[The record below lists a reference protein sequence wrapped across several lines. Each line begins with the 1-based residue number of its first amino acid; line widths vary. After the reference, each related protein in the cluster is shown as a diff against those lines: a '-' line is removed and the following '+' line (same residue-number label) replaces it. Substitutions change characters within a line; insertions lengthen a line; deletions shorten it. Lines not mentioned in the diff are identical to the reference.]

1 MARDHTLGPQ
11 RHGNSGTTGKQ
22 SPRRTSTP
30 LPPAIRGQPWT
41 PRHCALPPPSGG
53 SRGLRAGLPP
63 PPSDLAHGPSICQW
77 PWGILGR
84 RCCSQPCSRG
94 SCAPRPSSVPWAKPQ
109 LPPAPTITG
118 VVTHDVCQVSPLSSS
133 TESLLSTNCH

>member
-1 MARDHTLGPQ
+1 MKVSPLHSFVGWREITPWDPKDVAIVAQLE
-11 RHGNSGTTGKQ
+11 NSH
-22 SPRRTSTP
+22 PDVRP
-30 LPPAIRGQPWT
+30 LPS
-41 PRHCALPPPSGG
+41 PPPSGG
-53 SRGLRAGLPP
+53 SRGLRASLPP
-63 PPSDLAHGPSICQW
+63 PPSDVAHGPSICQW

-84 RCCSQPCSRG
+84 RCCSQSCSRG

-109 LPPAPTITG
+109 LPPVPTITG